1 MGRRDRSEVSSLPVK
16 SVCLD
21 YRAGCDGAGAAPA
34 IRRSRVS
41 GRRMSRSSIGNRF
54 GFSRGLNRQNSMAKA
69 IRAVQFLNQFFGGIG
84 GEDKANTPPQL
95 RRGPVGAG
103 RALQAALGQVGVV
116 ESTIICGDNYF
127 VDEQERATEMVDQLL
142 RREKPDLVIAG
153 PAFDAGRYGYAC
165 ANVSVQARM
174 LGIPAVT
181 GMHRDNPGYTTY
193 ASQLVCVPTGTT
205 SGDMQDALGRMVRLG
220 LKLARGEKLGPAAG
234 EGYLPTGIRKHTIR
248 SKPAWERAV
257 EMLETRLAGGPWRSE
272 VLAQRYEGVPV
283 RPAARDASKVK
294 LGLVTS
300 GGLVPK
306 HNPDGQ
312 VSGFAEKAFRYSI
325 DDLRQ
330 LSTSEWESVHG
341 GFNTVFLNTKS
352 PNYVL
357 PLPALR
363 MFEDAGRIK
372 SLHPVFFSTVGN
384 GTSVTNAKRMGA
396 EIAGEFASNGVTAAL
411 LVAT

>member
-1 MGRRDRSEVSSLPVK
+1 M
-16 SVCLD
+16 
-21 YRAGCDGAGAAPA
+21 
-34 IRRSRVS
+34 
-41 GRRMSRSSIGNRF
+41 
-54 GFSRGLNRQNSMAKA
+54 NRQNSMVEA
-69 IRAVQFLNQFFGGIG
+69 IRAVQYLNQFFGGIG
-84 GEDKANTPPQL
+84 GEDKANAPPQL
-95 RRGPVGAG
+95 RRAAVGAG
-103 RALQAALGQVGVV
+103 RALQAALGPDGVV
-116 ESTIICGDNYF
+116 ESTIICGDNFF
-127 VDEQERATEMVDQLL
+127 VDEEERAMEALDLLL
-142 RREKPDLVIAG
+142 RREKPDLLIAG

-165 ANVSVQARM
+165 ANVSVLARK

-181 GMHRDNPGYTTY
+181 GMHKDNPGYTTY
-193 ASQLVCVPTGTT
+193 ASQLVCVPTGTS
-205 SGDMQDALGRMVRLG
+205 SGDMQNALGRMVRLG
-220 LKLARGEKLGPAAG
+220 LKLAHGETLGPAAA

-257 EMLETRLAGGPWRSE
+257 DMLEARLAGQPWTSE
-272 VLAQRYEGVPV
+272 VLAQRYESVPV
-283 RPAARDASKVK
+283 RPASRDVSKVK

-325 DDLRQ
+325 EDLRQ

-341 GFNTVFLNTKS
+341 GFNTVFLNTRS

-363 MFEDAGRIK
+363 KFEDSGRIK

-396 EIAGEFASNGVTAAL
+396 EIAGEFASNDVTAAL

>member
-1 MGRRDRSEVSSLPVK
+1 MAE
-16 SVCLD
+16 
-21 YRAGCDGAGAAPA
+21 A
-34 IRRSRVS
+34 IRV
-41 GRRMSRSSIGNRF
+41 
-54 GFSRGLNRQNSMAKA
+54 
-69 IRAVQFLNQFFGGIG
+69 VHYLNQFFGGIG
-84 GEDKANTPPQL
+84 GEDKANTPPEF

-103 RALQAALGQVGVV
+103 RALQAALGPDGVV
-116 ESTIICGDNYF
+116 ESTVICGDNYF
-127 VDEQERATEMVDQLL
+127 VDEQERATEALSRLL

-165 ANVSVQARM
+165 ANFSMLARK

-181 GMHRDNPGYTTY
+181 GMHSENPGYTTF
-193 ASQLVCVPTGTT
+193 ASQLVCVPTGT
-205 SGDMQDALGRMVRLG
+205 SSNDMRNALNRMVPLG
-220 LKLARGEKLGPAAG
+220 LRLARGEQLGPAATD
-234 EGYLPTGIRKHTIR
+234 GYLPTGIRKHTIR
-248 SKPAWERAV
+248 SKPAWERAID
-257 EMLETRLAGGPWRSE
+257 MLEARLADLPWTSE
-272 VLAQRYEGVPV
+272 VLAQRYEDLPV
-283 RPAARDASKVK
+283 RPVARDASKVK

-306 HNPDGQ
+306 HNPDRQ
-312 VSGFAEKAFRYSI
+312 VSGFAEKAFKYSI

-341 GFNTVFLNTKS
+341 GFNTVFLNEKS

-363 MFEDAGRIK
+363 EFEDSGRIK
-372 SLHPVFFSTVGN
+372 SLHPIFFSTVGN

-396 EIAGEFASNGVTAAL
+396 EISREFAACGVEAAL

>member
-1 MGRRDRSEVSSLPVK
+1 MAEAK
-16 SVCLD
+16 
-21 YRAGCDGAGAAPA
+21 
-34 IRRSRVS
+34 RV
-41 GRRMSRSSIGNRF
+41 
-54 GFSRGLNRQNSMAKA
+54 
-69 IRAVQFLNQFFGGIG
+69 VQFLNQFFGGIG
-84 GEDKANTPPQL
+84 GEDKANTPPQM
-95 RRGPVGAG
+95 RRAAVGAG
-103 RALQAALGQVGVV
+103 RALQTALGQDGEVV
-116 ESTIICGDNYF
+116 STIICGDNFF
-127 VDEQERATEMVDQLL
+127 VDEQDRATATLDQLL

-165 ANVSVQARM
+165 ANVSVRARE

-181 GMHRDNPGYTTY
+181 GMHRDNPGYTTH
-193 ASQLVCVPTGTT
+193 AGQLVCVPTGT
-205 SGDMQDALGRMVRLG
+205 SAGDMQDALGRMVRLG
-220 LKLARGEKLGPAAG
+220 LRLARGEKLGPAAA

-257 EMLETRLAGGPWRSE
+257 DMLEARLGGQPWTSE
-272 VLAQRYEGVPV
+272 VLVQRYEDVPV
-283 RPAARDASKVK
+283 RPAARDVSKVK

-312 VSGFAEKAFRYSI
+312 VSGFAEQAFRYSI
-325 DDLRQ
+325 EDLRQ
-330 LSTSEWESVHG
+330 LSTSEWQSVHG
-341 GFNTVFLNTKS
+341 GFNTVFLNTRS

-363 MFEDAGRIK
+363 KFEDTGRIK

-396 EIAGEFASNGVTAAL
+396 EIAGEFALNDISAAL

>member
-1 MGRRDRSEVSSLPVK
+1 MAEAV
-16 SVCLD
+16 
-21 YRAGCDGAGAAPA
+21 
-34 IRRSRVS
+34 RV
-41 GRRMSRSSIGNRF
+41 
-54 GFSRGLNRQNSMAKA
+54 
-69 IRAVQFLNQFFGGIG
+69 VQYLNQFFGGIG

-95 RRGPVGAG
+95 RCGPVGAG
-103 RALQAALGQVGVV
+103 RALQAALGQVGGVV
-116 ESTIICGDNYF
+116 STIICGDNFF
-127 VDEQERATEMVDQLL
+127 VDEQESAATTLEQLL
-142 RREKPDLVIAG
+142 LREKPDLVIAG

-165 ANVSVQARM
+165 ANVSVRARE

-193 ASQLVCVPTGTT
+193 ASQMVCVPTGTS

-220 LKLARGEKLGPAAG
+220 LKLSRGEEFGPAAA

-257 EMLETRLAGGPWRSE
+257 DMLEARLAGQPWTSE
-272 VLAQRYEGVPV
+272 VLAQRYEDGPV
-283 RPAARDASKVK
+283 RPAARDVSKVK

-306 HNPDGQ
+306 QNPDGQ
-312 VSGFAEKAFRYSI
+312 VSGFAEEAFSYSI
-325 DDLRQ
+325 DGLRQ
-330 LSTSEWESVHG
+330 LRTSEWESVHG
-341 GFNTVFLNTKS
+341 GFNTVFLNTRN
-352 PNYVL
+352 PDYVL

-363 MFEDAGRIK
+363 KFEDFGWIK

-396 EIAGEFASNGVTAAL
+396 AIAGEFVSNGVAAAL

>member
-1 MGRRDRSEVSSLPVK
+1 MAEAK
-16 SVCLD
+16 
-21 YRAGCDGAGAAPA
+21 
-34 IRRSRVS
+34 RV
-41 GRRMSRSSIGNRF
+41 
-54 GFSRGLNRQNSMAKA
+54 
-69 IRAVQFLNQFFGGIG
+69 VHFLNQFFGGIG
-84 GEDKANTPPQL
+84 GEDKANTPLQM
-95 RRGPVGAG
+95 RRGAVGAG
-103 RALQAALGQVGVV
+103 RALQAALGQDGEVV
-116 ESTIICGDNYF
+116 STIICGDNFF
-127 VDEQERATEMVDQLL
+127 VDEQESATATLDQLL
-142 RREKPDLVIAG
+142 RRERPDLVIAG

-165 ANVSVQARM
+165 ANVCMRARE

-181 GMHRDNPGYTTY
+181 GMHGENPGYTTY
-193 ASQLVCVPTGTT
+193 ASQLVCVPTGT
-205 SGDMQDALGRMVRLG
+205 SSSDMQDALGRMVQLG
-220 LKLARGEKLGPAAG
+220 LKLTRGEKLGPAAA

-257 EMLETRLAGGPWRSE
+257 DMLEARLAGQPWTSE
-272 VLAQRYEGVPV
+272 VLARRYEDVPV
-283 RPAARDASKVK
+283 RPAARDVSKVK

-312 VSGFAEKAFRYSI
+312 VSGFAEEAYRYSI

-330 LSTSEWESVHG
+330 LSISEWESVHG
-341 GFNTVFLNTKS
+341 GFNTVFLNTRS

-363 MFEDAGRIK
+363 MFEDSARIK

-384 GTSVTNAKRMGA
+384 GTSVTSAKRMGA
-396 EIAGEFASNGVTAAL
+396 EIAGEFASNGVAAAL

>member
-1 MGRRDRSEVSSLPVK
+1 MAEAV
-16 SVCLD
+16 
-21 YRAGCDGAGAAPA
+21 
-34 IRRSRVS
+34 RV
-41 GRRMSRSSIGNRF
+41 
-54 GFSRGLNRQNSMAKA
+54 
-69 IRAVQFLNQFFGGIG
+69 VQFLNQFFGGIG

-95 RRGPVGAG
+95 RRGAVGAG
-103 RALQAALGQVGVV
+103 RALQATLGQDGEVV
-116 ESTIICGDNYF
+116 STIICGDNF
-127 VDEQERATEMVDQLL
+127 FADEQECATATLDQLL

-165 ANVSVQARM
+165 ANVSVRARE
-174 LGIPAVT
+174 LGISAVT

-193 ASQLVCVPTGTT
+193 ASQLVCVPTGTSS
-205 SGDMQDALGRMVRLG
+205 SGMQDALGRMVRLG
-220 LKLARGEKLGPAAG
+220 LKLARGEKLGPAAA
-234 EGYLPTGIRKHTIR
+234 EGYLPTGIRKHTAR

-257 EMLETRLAGGPWRSE
+257 DMLEARLAGQPWTSE
-272 VLAQRYEGVPV
+272 VLAQRYEDVPV
-283 RPAARDASKVK
+283 RPAARDVSKVK

-312 VSGFAEKAFRYSI
+312 VSGFAEEAFRYSI

-341 GFNTVFLNTKS
+341 GFNTVFLNTRS

-363 MFEDAGRIK
+363 NFEDSARIK
-372 SLHPVFFSTVGN
+372 SLHSVFFSTVGN

-396 EIAGEFASNGVTAAL
+396 EIAGEFASNGVAAAL